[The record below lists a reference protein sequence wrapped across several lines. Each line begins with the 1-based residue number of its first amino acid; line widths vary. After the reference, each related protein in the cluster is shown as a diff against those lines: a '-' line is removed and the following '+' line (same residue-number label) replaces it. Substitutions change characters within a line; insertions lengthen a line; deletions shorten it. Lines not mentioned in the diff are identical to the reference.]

1 LHRRDAKDAEEA
13 AGQKATEGRG
23 HPFPTGTLRFLCVLC
38 VSAVFCSPSRAW
50 AADLTV
56 FAAASLT
63 DAFQAIGTQFERSHS
78 GTKVNFNFAASS
90 LLRAQIEQGAP
101 ADVFASAD
109 GEQMRPLIG
118 AGKVRDVVPFARNRL
133 VVATPAAN
141 PARIR
146 RLQDLARPGL
156 RLVITAE
163 QVPIG
168 HYTRRALAKMSGPG
182 ALGVGFEQRVLANVV
197 SQETNV
203 RGLLAK
209 VELGEAD
216 AAIVYASDATA
227 AGPKVRSIPIPARF
241 NEVAVYP
248 AGVVVASAHP
258 TEAGAF
264 ARFLQ
269 SRPAQAILRRYG
281 FQPR

>member
-1 LHRRDAKDAEEA
+1 
-13 AGQKATEGRG
+13 
-23 HPFPTGTLRFLCVLC
+23 VLW
-38 VSAVFCSPSRAW
+38 SPSRAG

-56 FAAASLT
+56 FAAASLM
-63 DAFQAIGTQFERSHS
+63 DAFQAIGSQFERSHS
-78 GTKVNFNFAASS
+78 GTRVTFNFAASS

-109 GEQMRPLIG
+109 EEQMRLLVG
-118 AGKVRDVVPFARNRL
+118 AGKVRDVVSFARNRL

-168 HYTRRALAKMSGPG
+168 HYTRQALAKMSAPG
-182 ALGVGFEQRVLANVV
+182 ALGADFQQRVLANVV

-216 AAIVYASDATA
+216 AAMVYASDAAA
-227 AGPKVRSIPIPARF
+227 AGEKVRTMPIPARY

-248 AGVVVASAHP
+248 VGVVVATAHP
-258 TEAGAF
+258 AEAGAF